1 VGGLTEFPS
10 LIGGAASGGFSPPQ
24 PTSVNPR
31 ARTKQ
36 KMYIT
41 QCHNKELQENLIR
54 TPAIRVSALTK
65 SIQTAT
71 HKVDILRGIDFDVQH
86 GEFVAIM
93 GPSGSGKSTL
103 LGLLAGLDTPTT
115 GKIILD
121 GEDITGLDEDQMAR
135 LRGRKIGFV
144 FQSYHLLPTLTA
156 EENVLLPYE
165 LTGGNGSEGRQRAR
179 ELLESVGLPDRRDHY
194 PVQLSGGEQQRVAL
208 ARAFMVRPP
217 ILLADEPTGNLDSQN
232 GRHVLELL
240 FSLNQREGTTLVLVT
255 HDLALSD
262 RAGRRIVLRDGLI
275 VSQE

>member
-1 VGGLTEFPS
+1 
-10 LIGGAASGGFSPPQ
+10 
-24 PTSVNPR
+24 
-31 ARTKQ
+31 
-36 KMYIT
+36 M
-41 QCHNKELQENLIR
+41 QENLVR

-179 ELLESVGLPDRRDHY
+179 QLLESVGLPDRRDHY

-232 GRHVLELL
+232 GQHVLELL
-240 FSLNQREGTTLVLVT
+240 ISLNQREGTTLVLVT
-255 HDLALSD
+255 HDPALSN
-262 RAGRRIVLRDGLI
+262 RAGRRIVLRDGL
-275 VSQE
+275 VVNED